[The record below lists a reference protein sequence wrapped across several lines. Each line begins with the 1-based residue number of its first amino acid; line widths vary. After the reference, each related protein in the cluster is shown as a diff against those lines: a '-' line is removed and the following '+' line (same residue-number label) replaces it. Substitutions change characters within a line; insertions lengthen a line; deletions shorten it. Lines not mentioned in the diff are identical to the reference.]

1 MLVDIPPFMMT
12 DITDITMFDC
22 KDGYVGIHIPIV
34 RQKIGYFTGQARQ
47 SIMDLIPSAENGL
60 VFVS

>member
-1 MLVDIPPFMMT
+1 MAMLEYI
-12 DITDITMFDC
+12 
-22 KDGYVGIHIPIV
+22 YHIV

-47 SIMDLIPSAENGL
+47 RKMDLIPSAENGL